1 MTSEYRKPIPEADEV
16 SKTFW
21 RGLQRR
27 ELLLQRCRACGRYQF
42 YPRPMCVHCWGEDL
56 QWVRSEG
63 RGTVYSFSIVR
74 QNMMP
79 GFAQE
84 VPYVLAVVELEE
96 GVRLGT
102 NIVRC
107 EPDQVSVG
115 MPVIV
120 EFERITDQITL
131 PKFRPR

>member
-21 RGLQRR
+21 KGLQRR
-27 ELLLQRCRACGRYQF
+27 ELLIQHCRDCDRYQF
-42 YPRPMCVHCWGEDL
+42 YPRPLCVHCWGEDL

-63 RGTVYSFSIVR
+63 RGTVYSYSIVR

-84 VPYVLAVVELEE
+84 VPYVFAVVELEE
-96 GVRLGT
+96 GVRMST

-107 EPDQVSVG
+107 EPDKVTVG
-115 MPVIV
+115 MPVVI
-120 EFERITDQITL
+120 EFERITNEITL